1 MPFFN
6 IFIGML
12 YINKSNNE
20 NVVSQKLPV
29 DLDNRLHNMISLIG
43 GLSPQEV
50 NNFANKATF
59 DNITEL
65 EKKVKNF
72 PSTLNEIVKYVG
84 AIDCLK
90 ESEEYKEIINFI
102 KTSSKEKV
110 NEDVEVDSD
119 GFYSTDTNP
128 YFTRYVTPELKKI
141 LFKMWDKKGRPSY
154 TDLKLLGVDS
164 EELFKDSDFANVPDI
179 IMPVLMIEWIGGI
192 QNTAFAKAAATGYKQ
207 FILPETD
214 TIDKGVRFK
223 VEPTGYDYSFD
234 ESDNFGDMGHSCWN
248 LKISIKKDSFIPEWL
263 IDDSGIKQVYKRRGI
278 ARDNDEK
285 VWLTY
290 KGGIRGLYPK
300 DLFGPEF
307 LNKQLGWKEYTHP
320 QMSLI
325 EQFWEDSTELACE
338 YFCSFCKV
346 EVVLV

>member
-1 MPFFN
+1 
-6 IFIGML
+6 ML
-12 YINKSNNE
+12 ELLESKNKTHILSK
-20 NVVSQKLPV
+20 KLPV
-29 DLDNRLHNMISLIG
+29 DLDNRLYSMIHLIG
-43 GLSPQEV
+43 GMDFRDV
-50 NNFANKATF
+50 IRFANNASF
-59 DNITEL
+59 DQVTEL
-65 EKKVKNF
+65 QQKVEQF
-72 PSTLNEIVKYVG
+72 PSTIEEIMPYVG
-84 AIDCLK
+84 GFHYLRD
-90 ESEEYKEIINFI
+90 
-102 KTSSKEKV
+102 SKEY
-110 NEDVEVDSD
+110 NDILDLILNPTPQNLYEDVEVEPD
-119 GFYSTDTNP
+119 GLYNTDTNP
-128 YFTRYVTPELKKI
+128 YFTRYITPELKKI
-141 LFKMWDKKGRPSY
+141 LSKMWDKKGKPSY

-164 EELFKDSDFANVPDI
+164 EELFKDSHFANVPDI

-207 FILPETD
+207 FPLPETD

-290 KGGIRGLYPK
+290 KGGIHGLYPK

-307 LNKQLGWKEYTHP
+307 LNKQLDWKEYTHP